1 MAIKMVKFIAEVS
14 SNHHQDLERCYRFID
29 VAASIGCD
37 AVKFQLFKL
46 EELFSKE
53 AIRAR
58 PEFEERKK
66 WELPVE
72 FLPKLK
78 SRCVEVGLE
87 FSCTPFYL
95 TAVDELKPY
104 VDVFKIASYELTWLE
119 LTKKIAATKKPLL
132 MSTGMADLSEIQAAV
147 ATFRENGGEKL
158 SLLHCISGYPTP
170 VNECNLSAIE
180 TLRHKFNVDVGWSD
194 HSKRSDVI
202 HRAISKFD
210 AGTIEFHLDLDGQ
223 GDEFKT
229 GHCWLPEDIKEV
241 IDTVRLYFD
250 MDGHGLKKAM
260 PSEEFDRTWRAD
272 PIDGQRPLRITRSQL

>member
-1 MAIKMVKFIAEVS
+1 
-14 SNHHQDLERCYRFID
+14 
-29 VAASIGCD
+29 
-37 AVKFQLFKL
+37 
-46 EELFSKE
+46 
-53 AIRAR
+53 
-58 PEFEERKK
+58 
-66 WELPVE
+66 
-72 FLPKLK
+72 
-78 SRCVEVGLE
+78 
-87 FSCTPFYL
+87 
-95 TAVDELKPY
+95 
-104 VDVFKIASYELTWLE
+104 
-119 LTKKIAATKKPLL
+119 

-210 AGTIEFHLDLDGQ
+210 AGIIEFHLDLDGQ

>member
-95 TAVDELKPY
+95 AAVDELKPY
-104 VDVFKIASYELTWLE
+104 VDFFKIASYELTWLD

-132 MSTGMADLSEIQAAV
+132 MSTGMADLSEIQAAI
-147 ATFRENGGEKL
+147 ATFRENGGENL

-194 HSKRSDVI
+194 HSNRSSVI

-210 AGTIEFHLDLDGQ
+210 AATIEFHLDLDGQ

-250 MDGHGLKKAM
+250 MDGHGEKKAM

>member
-95 TAVDELKPY
+95 TAVHELKPY
-104 VDVFKIASYELTWLE
+104 VNFS
-119 LTKKIAATKKPLL
+119 
-132 MSTGMADLSEIQAAV
+132 
-147 ATFRENGGEKL
+147 R
-158 SLLHCISGYPTP
+158 LHHT
-170 VNECNLSAIE
+170 N
-180 TLRHKFNVDVGWSD
+180 
-194 HSKRSDVI
+194 
-202 HRAISKFD
+202 
-210 AGTIEFHLDLDGQ
+210 
-223 GDEFKT
+223 
-229 GHCWLPEDIKEV
+229 
-241 IDTVRLYFD
+241 
-250 MDGHGLKKAM
+250 
-260 PSEEFDRTWRAD
+260 
-272 PIDGQRPLRITRSQL
+272 